1 VERNE
6 RGEFPGDVAY
16 ETMLPEPPLRVPE
29 GALARRFAWIGVG
42 VAAAVFVAV
51 LIATQNWL
59 ALAQAGEP
67 ERWLW
72 IFAMELPVW
81 LAWAA
86 VAPLILLFVR
96 HFPVAGRRR
105 LRNLALHLP
114 FALFIELLAFML
126 HSVVRYQLDP
136 SVPAAWGYWD
146 VIAVGYPR
154 TFGLFLLV
162 YGGIVALYQALAYYR
177 AYQARSMAESRLEA
191 ELARAELRTLRM
203 QLHPHFLFNTLHV
216 ISALMSRDVPTARR
230 MMRRLSELLRLTL
243 ETDAAQEVTLEEE
256 LAILDHY
263 VEIQKMRFQDRLTV
277 SVQVSREARGQ
288 AVPALLLQPLVENA
302 ILHGV
307 ARVARPGQVVV
318 RGVVEGRR
326 LRIAV
331 EDNGP
336 GLTTQPADD
345 RGRGGLGIRNTMA
358 RLTRIYGPG
367 AARFSLRERPE
378 GGAVAELRL
387 PLRSPLPAADAPA
400 HPEGLDE

>member
-1 VERNE
+1 
-6 RGEFPGDVAY
+6 
-16 ETMLPEPPLRVPE
+16 MLPEPPLRVPE
-29 GALARRFAWIGVG
+29 GPLARRFTWIGIGVG
-42 VAAAVFVAV
+42 AALFVAV

-67 ERWLW
+67 ERWPW
-72 IFAMELPVW
+72 IFVMELPVW

-86 VAPLILLFVR
+86 VAPLILQFVR
-96 HFPVAGRRR
+96 HFPIAGRHR

-114 FALFIELLAFML
+114 FALFIELLAFLL
-126 HSVVRYQLDP
+126 HSVVRFNLDP
-136 SVPAAWGYWD
+136 SVPAAWSYWD
-146 VIAVGYPR
+146 VVSVGYRR

-162 YGGIVALYQALAYYR
+162 YGGIVAVYQAFAYYR
-177 AYQARSMAESRLEA
+177 AYQARSVAESRLEA
-191 ELARAELRTLRM
+191 ELAHAELRTLRM

-243 ETDAAQEVTLEEE
+243 ETDSAHEVSLEEE
-256 LAILDHY
+256 LEILDHY
-263 VEIQKMRFQDRLTV
+263 VEIQRMRFQENLTV
-277 SVQVSREARGQ
+277 TYEVSPQARAQ

-318 RGVVEGRR
+318 RGQVEGGR

-336 GLTTQPADD
+336 GLAPQAADD

-358 RLTRIYGPG
+358 RLSRLYGPG

-378 GGAVAELRL
+378 GGTIAELRL
-387 PLRSPLPAADAPA
+387 PARAAEASSMRA
-400 HPEGLDE
+400 RADE